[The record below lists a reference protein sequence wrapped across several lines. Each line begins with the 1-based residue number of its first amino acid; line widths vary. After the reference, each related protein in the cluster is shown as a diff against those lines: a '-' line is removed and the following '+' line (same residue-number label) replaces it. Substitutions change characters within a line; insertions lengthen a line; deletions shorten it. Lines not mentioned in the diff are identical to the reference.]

1 MNAPDILKA
10 AEEKMDGTLV
20 AYSREKWASPELHK
34 RQIDDLTRATI
45 KFLEVRE
52 EVYRG
57 RS

>member
-10 AEEKMDGTLV
+10 AEEKIDRTLV
-20 AYSREKWASPELHK
+20 AYFQEKWADPELHK

-52 EVYRG
+52 EVFRG
-57 RS
+57 RR